1 MCTHTNTHVHMLRR
15 PLDYLSHSAP
25 YFPIRQ
31 LCFAGKKKKQKQ
43 NLKLSI
49 LSHFYAIALFLKCY
63 DSECFQDLS
72 LILKAVDGGG

>member
-1 MCTHTNTHVHMLRR
+1 MFICSEGHWTIYRIQHHIFQ
-15 PLDYLSHSAP
+15 LDSSAL
-25 YFPIRQ
+25 Q
-31 LCFAGKKKKQKQ
+31 EKKKKQKQ